1 MINYN
6 RLAYEL
12 KRDISNFS
20 NKISIGLKRSR
31 MKFITQM
38 IYGLLKGNKTHLS
51 EQLQLGTLA

>member
-20 NKISIGLKRSR
+20 NKISVGFPSFEVNTIKFRSKIG
-31 MKFITQM
+31 I
-38 IYGLLKGNKTHLS
+38 
-51 EQLQLGTLA
+51 

>member
-20 NKISIGLKRSR
+20 KRSFR
-31 MKFITQM
+31 ACQCTM
-38 IYGLLKGNKTHLS
+38 IRAYYIVGGIPTEKGLANHS
-51 EQLQLGTLA
+51 